1 MSKKSREE
9 QTRGRLLSLW
19 EAEADWGSPL
29 GCVATTFT
37 FDAPFFED
45 QCLSRFAGLET
56 DPNEDARAYLIER
69 EEKLSQ
75 VFACVLVDAGHVA
88 PLRSLRWNLLP
99 VRPPGAG
106 IMHAKVTLLVRE
118 HRIRVLV
125 GSANLTEPGYRRNYE
140 HVAVLDFGPESDIP
154 LALLFEAID
163 FLERLRGFV
172 PGAEGSGSEGPQ
184 PSLERFL
191 AETRAWAEGWKSRN
205 WQRGEPQAAFVPVFP
220 GERTLFDWLAEQF
233 PRANPDY
240 ACIVSPFFDD
250 GSGAQRV
257 MDKLLGV
264 MKAQGQREIEFI
276 VGGRELHDD
285 ARTVEIDIPDVFS
298 RPAARC
304 THRFLLL
311 EHRDSGG
318 VFRALH
324 AKSLWV
330 ARDESVVYLIGS
342 SNFTTAGTGVA
353 GLSGN
358 IEANLAYLIVH
369 SSPFARL
376 CEAAYPDYRE
386 LDAEEENIR
395 FLPSERSETPDGG
408 AFTALPAGFGL
419 ALYRPNGEAGELVL
433 SIAEPVPGGF
443 QIFGEQRLLLDED
456 SWRTGAAEGMVTCPW
471 NNSRPPSHLL
481 VRWPHADGEC
491 EAVWVVN
498 VTDTSL
504 LPPPDELRELRL
516 DELLEILTSAR
527 PLHEAIAYIR
537 RRKQRD
543 SAKKTGEEPGVMD
556 PHAKVDTRN
565 FLLKRMKRVASALEG
580 LRERLERPAFHL
592 DALRWR
598 LHGPVGPLALAR
610 RLVEQEPDAA
620 AFMLAEVA
628 LTVRR
633 ADWKHVEAG
642 VGRDVCR
649 AEVRQVVDQLREF
662 AEALT
667 PPPNLA
673 DYVGQALAEACK

>member
-1 MSKKSREE
+1 MGKKSREE

-19 EAEADWGSPL
+19 EAEADWGLPL

-37 FDAPFFED
+37 FDAPFFEE

-69 EEKLSQ
+69 EEKFSQ
-75 VFACVLVDAGHVA
+75 ISACVLVDASHVA

-99 VRPPGAG
+99 VRLTGPG

-118 HRIRVLV
+118 RHIRLLI

-140 HVAVLDFGPESDIP
+140 HVAVLDFGPDAELP
-154 LALLFEAID
+154 LALLFEVID
-163 FLERLRGFV
+163 FLARLRRLTPG
-172 PGAEGSGSEGPQ
+172 PEGGGAEGPQ
-184 PSLERFL
+184 SALERFL
-191 AETRAWAEGWKSRN
+191 AKTRERAEAWESRN
-205 WQRGEPQAAFVPVFP
+205 WQRGEPRAVFVPVFP
-220 GERTLFDWLAEQF
+220 GERTIFEWLADQF
-233 PRANPDY
+233 PGAAPNY

-250 GSGAQRV
+250 SSGAQQV
-257 MDKLLGV
+257 MEGLLDA
-264 MKAQGQREIEFI
+264 MRAQGQRQIEFI

-285 ARTVEIDIPDVFS
+285 KRTVEIDIPDAFN

-304 THRFLLL
+304 THRFNLVN
-311 EHRDSGG
+311 HRDSSG
-318 VFRALH
+318 VFRFLH
-324 AKSLWV
+324 AKSLWLG
-330 ARDESVVYLIGS
+330 RDDSVVYLIGS
-342 SNFTTAGTGVA
+342 SNFTTAGTGLA
-353 GLSGN
+353 GAFAN
-358 IEANLAYLIVH
+358 VEANLAYLMNH
-369 SSPFARL
+369 SSPFRKL
-376 CEAAYPDYRE
+376 CTAAYPEHRE

-408 AFTALPAGFGL
+408 GVTALPAGFGL
-419 ALYRPNGEAGELVL
+419 ALYRPIGETGELVL
-433 SIAEPVPGGF
+433 SIGEPVPGGF
-443 QIFGEQRLLLDED
+443 QIFGEQRLLLNEE
-456 SWRTGAAEGMVTCPW
+456 SWRAVATEGTATCLW
-471 NNSRPPSHLL
+471 NDPRPPSHLL
-481 VRWPHADGEC
+481 VRWPRADGAC

-498 VTDTSL
+498 VTDSSL
-504 LPPPDELRELRL
+504 LPPPDELRELDL

-527 PLHEAIAYIR
+527 PLHEAIAHLR
-537 RRKQRD
+537 RRKERE
-543 SAKKTGEEPGVMD
+543 AARKKPDQAQVID

-580 LRERLERPAFHL
+580 LRERLERPAFHI

-642 VGRDVCR
+642 MGRDACR

-673 DYVGQALAEACK
+673 DYVGQALTEACK